1 MISLSTIIKE
11 FEEGV
16 LKRYRGSLLPSHK
29 RALQMMK
36 ECRSL
41 TTSRMMAQCSDD
53 DCEHCRF
60 IPHSCGQRNCPHC
73 QSYEGQRWIENQLSK
88 QLPVDYFLLTFTL
101 PFQLR
106 QLAWNHQRLVFSLF
120 FSCVQRVLQT
130 FAQNDKQLGG
140 TAGLTAILHTHSR
153 KLSFH
158 PHIHVVVPAGSMNQ
172 KSRLWR
178 VKTGKYL
185 FSQRALA
192 RVFRAMLLKEL
203 VENKLQV
210 PHDCPKE
217 WVVDCKNVGNGTKAF
232 VYLGRY
238 LYKGVIREKDILAC
252 KNGTVTFRYT
262 ESKTK
267 KVKTRTV
274 PGEEFLWLFLQHILP
289 KGFRRVRSYGFL
301 HPCSKRAIFLLQL
314 ICKFKPLPVKKRE
327 RPGIICPQC
336 GAKMRIVRRLIPVAE
351 VERLVAQ
358 PLRPSV
364 GQVM

>member
-1 MISLSTIIKE
+1 MIALSTIIRE
-11 FEEGV
+11 FEFSFLERYAGV
-16 LKRYRGSLLPSHK
+16 LLPSHK
-29 RALQMMK
+29 KALEVMK
-36 ECRSL
+36 SCRSL
-41 TTSRMMAQCSDD
+41 ASPRMMAQCQDD
-53 DCEHCRF
+53 DCQLCRF
-60 IPHSCGQRNCPHC
+60 IPHSCGQRHCPHC

-106 QLAWNHQRLVFSLF
+106 QLTWNHQRLVFSLF

-158 PHIHVVVPAGSMNQ
+158 PHIHVVIPAGCVNSR
-172 KSRLWR
+172 SRLWR
-178 VKTGKYL
+178 VKAGKYL

-210 PHDCPKE
+210 PNDCPKE
-217 WVVDCKNVGNGTKAF
+217 WVVDCKNVGNGAKAF

-301 HPCSKRAIFLLQL
+301 HPCSKRLIALLQL
-314 ICKFKPLPVKKRE
+314 ILKFKPRRSNQTA

-336 GAKMRIVRRLIPVAE
+336 GARMKIIRTMIPVAE
-351 VERLVAQ
+351 VRWLMTLKLI
-358 PLRPSV
+358 PGIDP
-364 GQVM
+364 VM